1 MSRGGRLLPVGPHV
15 LVATSSFESTTT
27 AVILGPDR
35 TAVLVDPGVTPG
47 ELDSL
52 VSELA
57 DLQLR
62 VVAGISTHPHWDHV
76 LWHPAWRR
84 APRFLHPDA
93 IQRIRVGLSAMV
105 REAEDAVPGSAVSLA
120 DWAGEGPSRIRPLS
134 SGHLP
139 WHGPRVLVLAHDAH
153 APGHLALVVGEGEQR
168 VILAGDMLSDVEIPL
183 LDLGAAD
190 PLGDYRRA
198 LEMFA
203 RAARAPAVTWVVPGH
218 GRAGDDPAARIAA
231 DTAYLDALVGDA
243 DTATAATATC
253 DPRLT
258 GAPAWMQADHA
269 AQRRRVRPPHR
280 T

>member
-190 PLGDYRRA
+190 PWGTTGGPWRCSPERP
-198 LEMFA
+198 E
-203 RAARAPAVTWVVPGH
+203 PPQSPGSSPVTGGPG
-218 GRAGDDPAARIAA
+218 
-231 DTAYLDALVGDA
+231 T
-243 DTATAATATC
+243 T
-253 DPRLT
+253 
-258 GAPAWMQADHA
+258 
-269 AQRRRVRPPHR
+269 RPPGSRR
-280 T
+280 TRPTSTPWSATRIRPRPPRQRATHD